1 MSKLSE
7 EEIKIHM
14 ILTKLLSYQVAHTLQ
29 LIECLKIKN
38 RVLDASDTGTGKTYT
53 SIAVASILNLK
64 PFIICPKSVI
74 SNWIKVLNEFGC
86 PYIGISNYEA
96 LKNNT
101 YYDGFKSNGELDPI
115 SCPFMSIDLEVIN
128 KDETDPK
135 KIKYSKKFKFQ
146 FPANTLIIFDEAHR
160 CKNYGSQT
168 SNLLLAIIQNNIKIM
183 LLSATITDKINC
195 FKPFGC
201 VFNFYKSPEEFR
213 GWITRHRGYEKDR
226 YKNWDID
233 KVKLDIIHRNVFP
246 RFGSRLKIAELG
258 DLFPQN
264 NIIADS
270 YYLENHLEVEKIY
283 KEINQEITDIK
294 KLEDKSERLAK
305 ILRARMRIEM
315 LKVPIYM
322 DLAQEG
328 LDSQYSIVI
337 FVNFSATLEYLC
349 SHLKTS
355 CIIRGGQ
362 TIEERQKNIDDFQA
376 NRSKIIIIMIQ
387 AGGAGVSLHDLHGK
401 HPRMSIISPTW
412 SGQDLKQVLGRIHRA
427 GSKTPAIQKI
437 VFVKD
442 TEEENICKLIKK
454 KLTNIQA
461 INDGIIDDVEIALEH
476 YTLKDD
482 VKDVKE
488 DVKDDVKD
496 VKDIKDKNIEEK
508 VEKEQ
513 IKKVRVKKPTKIKGD
528 KDKL

>member
-7 EEIKIHM
+7 EEIRKYM
-14 ILTKLLSYQVAHTLQ
+14 VLTKLLSYQVAHTLQ
-29 LIECLKIKN
+29 LIECLRLKN

-74 SNWIKVLNEFGC
+74 SNWIKVLNEFSC

-96 LKNNT
+96 LKNNF

-115 SCPFMSIDLEVIN
+115 YCPFMSIDLEVIN
-128 KDETDPK
+128 KDEKDPN

-146 FPANTLIIFDEAHR
+146 FPVNTIIIFDEAHR

-201 VFNFYKSPEEFR
+201 VFNFYNKPENFR
-213 GWITRHRGYEKDR
+213 VWITKHRGYEKER
-226 YKNWDID
+226 YKNWEID

-246 RFGSRLKIAELG
+246 KFGSRLKIAELG
-258 DLFPQN
+258 NLFPQN

-283 KEINQEITDIK
+283 KEINQEIMDIK
-294 KLEDKSERLAK
+294 SLEDKSERLAK

-328 LDSQYSIVI
+328 LDSKYSVVI
-337 FVNFSATLEYLC
+337 FVNFTATLEYLC
-349 SHLKTS
+349 YHLKTS
-355 CIIRGGQ
+355 CIIQGGQ

-376 NRSKIIIIMIQ
+376 NRSKIIIVMIQ
-387 AGGAGVSLHDLHGK
+387 AGGVGVSLHDLHGN

-461 INDGIIDDVEIALEH
+461 INDGIIDDVEIQLEH
-476 YTLKDD
+476 YKLQDE
-482 VKDVKE
+482 VK
-488 DVKDDVKD
+488 
-496 VKDIKDKNIEEK
+496 IKVDEKEEK
-508 VEKEQ
+508 INEKEEKINDKEEK
-513 IKKVRVKKPTKIKGD
+513 IKKVKFKKPTKIKGD

>member
-1 MSKLSE
+1 MSKLSD
-7 EEIKIHM
+7 EEIKKYM

-29 LIECLKIKN
+29 LIECLKLKN
-38 RVLDASDTGTGKTYT
+38 RVLDASDTGTGKTYCA
-53 SIAVASILNLK
+53 IAVASILNLQ

-74 SNWIKVLNEFGC
+74 SSWIGVLNEFSC

-96 LKNNT
+96 LKNNS

-115 SCPFMSIDLEVIN
+115 HCPFMNIELEVVN
-128 KDETDPK
+128 KDEKDPK

-146 FPANTLIIFDEAHR
+146 FPPNTLIIFDEAHR

-168 SNLLLAIIQNNIKIM
+168 SNLLMAIIQNNIKIM

-201 VFNFYKSPEEFR
+201 VFNFYSKPEDFKQ
-213 GWITRHRGYEKDR
+213 WITKHKGYEKDK
-226 YKNWDID
+226 YNSWELD
-233 KVKLDIIHRNVFP
+233 KVKLDIIHKNVFP

-258 DLFPQN
+258 NLFPQN

-270 YYLENHLEVEKIY
+270 YYLDNHLEVDKIY
-283 KEINQEITDIK
+283 KEINQEILDIK
-294 KLEDKSERLAK
+294 NLEDKSERLAK
-305 ILRARMRIEM
+305 LLRARMRIEM

-328 LDSQYSIVI
+328 LDSDYSVVI
-337 FVNFSATLEYLC
+337 FVNFSATLEYIC
-349 SHLKTS
+349 HHMKTS
-355 CIIRGGQ
+355 CVIRGGQ

-376 NRSKIIIIMIQ
+376 NREKIIVVMIQ
-387 AGGAGVSLHDLHGK
+387 AGGVGVSLHDLHGK

-442 TEEENICKLIKK
+442 TEEENICGLIKK

-461 INDGIIDDVEIALEH
+461 INDGVLDDVEIELEH
-476 YTLKDD
+476 YQLKEE
-482 VKDVKE
+482 VKE
-488 DVKDDVKD
+488 DIKEEIKEKEGVKDKV
-496 VKDIKDKNIEEK
+496 IKEEIK
-508 VEKEQ
+508 EK
-513 IKKVRVKKPTKIKGD
+513 KKVKKPTKIKGD

>member
-1 MSKLSE
+1 MSKLSD
-7 EEIKIHM
+7 EEIRKYM
-14 ILTKLLSYQVAHTLQ
+14 IMTKLLSYQVAHTLQ
-29 LIECLKIKN
+29 LIECLKLKN
-38 RVLDASDTGTGKTYT
+38 RVLDASDTGTGKTYCA
-53 SIAVASILNLK
+53 IAVASILNLK

-74 SNWIKVLNEFGC
+74 SSWIKVLNEFSC
-86 PYIGISNYEA
+86 PYIGIANYEA
-96 LKNNT
+96 LKNNS

-115 SCPFMSIDLEVIN
+115 HCPYMSIDLEVIN
-128 KDETDPK
+128 KNETDPK

-146 FPANTLIIFDEAHR
+146 FPPNILIIFDEAHR
-160 CKNYGSQT
+160 CKNYGTQT
-168 SNLLLAIIQNNIKIM
+168 SNLLMAIIQNNIKVM

-201 VFNFYKSPEEFR
+201 VFNFYRKPEDFR
-213 GWITRHRGYEKDR
+213 VWITKHKSYEKER
-226 YKNWDID
+226 YKNWDSDNI
-233 KVKLDIIHRNVFP
+233 KLDIIHRTVFP

-264 NIIADS
+264 NIQADS

-283 KEINQEITDIK
+283 KEINQEILDIK
-294 KLEDKSERLAK
+294 NLEDKSERLAK
-305 ILRARMRIEM
+305 LLRARMRIEM

-322 DLAQEG
+322 DLSQEG
-328 LDSQYSIVI
+328 LDSGYSVVI

-349 SHLKTS
+349 YHLKTL

-362 TIEERQKNIDDFQA
+362 SIEERQKNIDDFQA
-376 NRSKIIIIMIQ
+376 NRSKLIIVMIQ
-387 AGGAGVSLHDLHGK
+387 AGGIGVSLHDLHGK

-442 TEEENICKLIKK
+442 TEEENICTLIKK

-476 YTLKDD
+476 YTLKDEE
-482 VKDVKE
+482 KKE
-488 DVKDDVKD
+488 DK
-496 VKDIKDKNIEEK
+496 IEDKKEGKIEGKKEDK
-508 VEKEQ
+508 IEGNKEQ